1 MTGRTIS
8 HYRILDQLGA
18 GGMGVVYKA
27 HDTRLD
33 RLVALKFPPPHLSA
47 DPAEKHRFVQEA
59 RAASALDHPNIGVVY
74 DIDETPD
81 GQLFIAM
88 AYYEGATLKD
98 KIAGGVSMGEAVEIA
113 RQIAQGLAKAHEHGI
128 VHRDI
133 KPGNVILTTGG
144 VAKIIDFGLAKL
156 TGATVTLEG
165 TTKGTVGYMSPEQ
178 ALGKP
183 VDHRTDLWS
192 LGVVLYEMLSGQ
204 RPFDQQSQAALL
216 HAIAYEAPKPLRE
229 VCPQAPEEVAHIVER
244 ALQKDREKRYSSAA
258 EMARDLAAYQ
268 ASVSAPVVAP
278 PRLKALLRPRT
289 AIPALLVVLAL
300 ATLATWLYQRSAR
313 VHWAREQALPEI
325 GQLAATGKYVAAFH
339 LARQAESYIP
349 SDPALVK
356 AWDDIST
363 SVSIETS
370 PSGADVEIKEYS
382 APEDQWMH
390 LGKAPIGKAR
400 IPVGYLRWRISK
412 PGFGTIYQ
420 ARVSWAETLRFKLD
434 PEGAVPEGMVRV
446 PGGPYTLN
454 TAALGQSGPYPLQ
467 EYFIDR
473 YEVTNAQFKEFVN
486 SGGYQHRRYWKH
498 EFLKDGRVLSFEQ
511 ALAEFRDATGRPGPA
526 TWEAGRYQE
535 GQDNYPVAGVS
546 WYEAAAY
553 AEFAG
558 KNLPTIVHW
567 YKAAERSASPFF
579 IPLSNFAS
587 TGPAPVGKHQGISP
601 YGAYDMAGN
610 VKEWCWNETGDHL
623 RFILG
628 GSWREPSYMF
638 LNSDARP
645 PLDRSPTNGFRCAR
659 YTAPPAELTTAPRPR
674 LFRDYAKEKPVSD
687 EVFRI
692 YRSLYAYDRTELKA
706 RLEATEQAEY
716 WWKEKISFDA
726 AYGNERVPA
735 YLFLPKNVTPPYQT
749 VVFFPG
755 ANVLLL
761 RSSETLAAMSRL
773 DFIIKSG
780 RAVLHPIYKETYER
794 RPSSPDAGATGS
806 AGNSLVHR
814 RDRIIQWSKDLGRA
828 LDYLETRKDIDRN
841 KLAYMGNSMGSAHG
855 PILVTIDGRLKACI
869 FLDGGFYLRP
879 TSPEIDQLNFAP
891 RLKAPTLMVNG
902 RYDFIFP
909 PETSQRAMFRS
920 LGTPEK
926 DKRYVVLETAHDVSV
941 GRNEMMREVLTWLDR
956 YLGKVK

>member
-47 DPAEKHRFVQEA
+47 DPAEKHRFIQEA
-59 RAASALDHPNIGVVY
+59 RAASALDHPNIGAVY

-81 GQLFIAM
+81 GRMFIAM
-88 AYYEGATLKD
+88 AYHEGQTLKQ

-133 KPGNVILTTGG
+133 KPGNVILTTDG

-192 LGVVLYEMLSGQ
+192 LGVVLYEMLSGR

-216 HAIAYEAPKPLRE
+216 HAIAYETPKPLRE
-229 VCPQAPEEVAHIVER
+229 VRPDVPEEVAHIVER
-244 ALQKDREKRYSSAA
+244 ALQKDREKRYASAA

-268 ASVSAPVVAP
+268 VSISAPVVAP
-278 PRLKALLRPRT
+278 LRLKALLRPRT
-289 AIPALLVVLAL
+289 AIPALLAVLVLAAL
-300 ATLATWLYQRSAR
+300 GTWLYQRNAKIW
-313 VHWAREQALPEI
+313 WAREQALPEI
-325 GQLAATGKYVAAFH
+325 AQLAAKGKYVAAFH
-339 LARQAESYIP
+339 LARQAERYIP

-356 AWDDIST
+356 TWDDIST
-363 SVSIETS
+363 FVAIETS

-390 LGKAPIGKAR
+390 LGKAPIAKAR

-412 PGFGTIYQ
+412 PGFATIYHAQ
-420 ARVSWAETLRFKLD
+420 APWAETLSFKLD
-434 PEGAVPEGMVRV
+434 PQGAVPEGMVRV
-446 PGGPYTLN
+446 PGGPFLLN
-454 TAALGQSGPYPLQ
+454 TGELGQSGPYPLQ

-473 YEVTNAQFKEFVN
+473 YEVTNSQFKEFVN

-526 TWEAGRYQE
+526 TWEAGRYPE

-558 KNLPTIVHW
+558 KSLPTIVHW
-567 YKAAERSASPFF
+567 YKAAEARAGPF
-579 IPLSNFAS
+579 ILPLSNYAS

-659 YTAPPAELTTAPRPR
+659 FAAPPAETITAPRPR
-674 LFRDYAKEKPVSD
+674 LFRDFAKEKPVSD

-706 RLEATEQAEY
+706 RLEATEQSEY

-735 YLFLPKNVTPPYQT
+735 YLFLPKNVAPPYQT

-755 ANVLLL
+755 ANALLV
-761 RSSETLAAMSRL
+761 RSSDTLVAMSRL
-773 DFIIKSG
+773 DFVIKSG
-780 RAVLHPIYKETYER
+780 RAVLYPIYKETYER
-794 RPSSPDAGATGS
+794 RPSSSDAGASGS

-891 RLKAPTLMVNG
+891 RLKVPTLMVNG

-909 PETSQRAMFRS
+909 PETSQRTMFRS